1 MKYRKQT
8 EAMNRTQRCGRR
20 SNFELSRLGVLLT
33 RDLAAQCCI
42 SCLKVSAPSISRVR
56 HWNFERV
63 IKLMFARCC
72 TVCLK
77 QCVTQGSV
85 RRVSLSHEQSTLA
98 QTVTAHTFS
107 INVVRR
113 CNTVRDLYR
122 FDTFFVVVR
131 FVSAVAEY
139 YGPTCSW
146 LYV

>member
-1 MKYRKQT
+1 MRFG
-8 EAMNRTQRCGRR
+8 RTMLHFTFETLRAVNFAGSTCFVKAIPEHFVRVYSMLCSAAHG
-20 SNFELSRLGVLLT
+20 SNSVCVPWKIG
-33 RDLAAQCCI
+33 
-42 SCLKVSAPSISRVR
+42 
-56 HWNFERV
+56 RV

-77 QCVTQGSV
+77 QCVRQGSV
-85 RRVSLSHEQSTLA
+85 RRVSLSHEQLTLA
-98 QTVTAHTFS
+98 QTGTVHTFS

-113 CNTVRDLYR
+113 SNTVRDLYR